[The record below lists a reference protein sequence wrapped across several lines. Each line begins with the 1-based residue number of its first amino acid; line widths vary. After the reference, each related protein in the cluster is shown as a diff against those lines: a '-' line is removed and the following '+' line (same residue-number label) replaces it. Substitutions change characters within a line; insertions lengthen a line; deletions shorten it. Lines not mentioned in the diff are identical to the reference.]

1 MLFSI
6 LGVLSW
12 IFGALVLSS
21 GKSAIHEILAAI
33 IILNGSVLI
42 AWAQASSV
50 LGAIKEKLIEKK

>member
-1 MLFSI
+1 MVFSI

-12 IFGALVLSS
+12 IFGALVWIS

-42 AWAQASSV
+42 AGAQASWV